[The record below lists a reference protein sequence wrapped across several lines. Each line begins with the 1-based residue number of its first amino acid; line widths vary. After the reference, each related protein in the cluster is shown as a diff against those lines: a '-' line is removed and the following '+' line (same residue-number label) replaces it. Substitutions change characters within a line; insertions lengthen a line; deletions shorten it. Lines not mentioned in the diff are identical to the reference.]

1 MVLTDFKKK
10 TKHRIN
16 IILIDNYKPRYF
28 TKISNMK
35 IIVLHFFRK
44 KCSCSERQRKMVI
57 LPPLSPSATISSH
70 LQLFCNIYVDINYL
84 QLIQTNVFSFF
95 FLNTTNVF
103 SYYQLFRPY
112 HIMILQDFRINL
124 QCIFLQNIFI
134 YFYKLYFVIE

>member
-1 MVLTDFKKK
+1 MVFTDFKKK

-95 FLNTTNVF
+95 FF
-103 SYYQLFRPY
+103 EHYK
-112 HIMILQDFRINL
+112 
-124 QCIFLQNIFI
+124 CIFLLPTIPSISYNDITRFSYQFTMHIFTK
-134 YFYKLYFVIE
+134 YFYIFLQIIFCY